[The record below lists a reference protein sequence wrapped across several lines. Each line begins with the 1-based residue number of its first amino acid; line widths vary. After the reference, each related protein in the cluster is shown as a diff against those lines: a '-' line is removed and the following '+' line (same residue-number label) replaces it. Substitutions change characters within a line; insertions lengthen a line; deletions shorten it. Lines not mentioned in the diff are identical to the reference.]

1 MNKCSNGLPYS
12 AHFLCFYLILL
23 FSLNSQPMHIF
34 LRDFTKGQLHSS
46 LLFPKSHR
54 SMDLVMT
61 LQKGDACLQQLKKT
75 FKQKPVSV
83 TGQCVNCAALQ
94 TLNMTGMFLCGPG
107 GTVLRF
113 QDFSPPSKCCCLVI
127 HRTIKSHVTVF

>member
-1 MNKCSNGLPYS
+1 MFKWLAILCTLSVLLPNPFIFLKQS
-12 AHFLCFYLILL
+12 AYA
-23 FSLNSQPMHIF
+23 IF

-46 LLFPKSHR
+46 LLLPKSHR